1 MQDLFSSNTTLLDA
15 ETILES
21 FFVNDGQEHIVTHR
35 INLSPNDAYHI
46 MESFNSIQYAEL
58 DFYMKVKLAIVVG
71 WIFSKK
77 YGIQHRRKDFF
88 EDIKEVPQHHLRFYL
103 DLIGSTF
110 EEFNIPTFG
119 HNYYSFDGICAII
132 DILSCL

>member
-35 INLSPNDAYHI
+35 INLSPNDAYHL

-77 YGIQHRRKDFF
+77 YAMIPEVDDGRTGPYLCQSWMLDIHRF
-88 EDIKEVPQHHLRFYL
+88 
-103 DLIGSTF
+103 
-110 EEFNIPTFG
+110 
-119 HNYYSFDGICAII
+119 II
-132 DILSCL
+132 LFCLLYVSEKSRNKKFLTVS